1 MVDISDHV
9 LIIMIIVCTTFL
21 LSFFIMCVLCL
32 KSCDTSEEYREDD
45 GIYGNH
51 GPIEQNI
58 PLASIQNIIENHN
71 FLQNEHVLRRGILR
85 YIFSYSVYLIHF
97 TP

>member
-1 MVDISDHV
+1 
-9 LIIMIIVCTTFL
+9 
-21 LSFFIMCVLCL
+21 MCILCL

-58 PLASIQNIIENHN
+58 PLASIQDIIENHSV
-71 FLQNEHVLRRGILR
+71 LQNKHVLIRGILR
-85 YIFSYSVYLIHF
+85 YVFYIRLIKYF
-97 TP
+97 ML

>member
-21 LSFFIMCVLCL
+21 LSFFIMCILCL
-32 KSCDTSEEYREDD
+32 KSCDTSDENCDDD
-45 GIYGNH
+45 GISGNH
-51 GPIEQNI
+51 GPIEENI
-58 PLASIQNIIENHN
+58 PLASIQDIIENHK

-85 YIFSYSVYLIHF
+85 YVFYFV
-97 TP
+97 